1 MRYVDGFFE
10 NENFGKKKRENEDMI
25 DARDDEINS

>member
-1 MRYVDGFFE
+1 MRVFFE

-25 DARDDEINS
+25 DARDDEINL